1 VLIAGLFETLWH
13 RHRLLA
19 VLCISVLIHAAL
31 LSLNPL
37 RSSPARPG
45 HEEPAV
51 LTIKLRPLPAAV
63 MDPTKTTARTAPSQT
78 TPSPAPSAPAHLSV
92 TGKVRDQPAESAIDV
107 APAQAQAT
115 PTQDEPQL
123 DLSPTALARA
133 THDNRPAN
141 AAQMARAQLGPH
153 QVSPSAMLSRQMA
166 SAAVPDCLHE
176 PRDAEKAV
184 VNGLLALP
192 WLAYAAATGK
202 CK

>member
-1 VLIAGLFETLWH
+1 VLIAGPIEPLWH

-31 LSLNPL
+31 LTINPL
-37 RSSPARPG
+37 RSPAGPG

-51 LTIKLRPLPAAV
+51 LKIKLRPLPAMV
-63 MDPTKTTARTAPSQT
+63 MEPPPTTAHTSPSQT

-92 TGKVRDQPAESAIDV
+92 SGNARDQPAESALDT

-123 DLSPTALARA
+123 NISPTALARA

-141 AAQMARAQLGPH
+141 AAQMARAQLGSR
-153 QVSPSAMLSRQMA
+153 QTSPSAMLSRQMA

-176 PRDAEKAV
+176 PRDGEKAV

>member
-31 LSLNPL
+31 LTINPL
-37 RSSPARPG
+37 RSPAGPG
-45 HEEPAV
+45 HEEPAA
-51 LTIKLRPLPAAV
+51 LKIKLRPLPAAV
-63 MDPTKTTARTAPSQT
+63 MEPTPTTARTAPSQT
-78 TPSPAPSAPAHLSV
+78 TQNPSSRAPAHLSV
-92 TGKVRDQPAESAIDV
+92 PGKVRDQPTESAIDA

-123 DLSPTALARA
+123 NLSPTALARA

-141 AAQMARAQLGPH
+141 AAQMARAQLGSR
-153 QVSPSAMLSRQMA
+153 QTSPSAMLSRQMA